1 MSDST
6 ISDVCDG
13 ARLDRLDSDP
23 TTGPHPTKGHLMP
36 TPTILTPRR
45 SRWWSLAIGGSA
57 AVALA
62 ILTACGNATVPVDPQ
77 SAPPTSSAPS
87 TTSAGTDLVEV
98 DGRQLEVPAGFTFP
112 AGAAVSTSF
121 PGTVILSAPAP
132 AEVIAFYRSA
142 LPKAGYAIETD
153 VSDTLTWAGRG
164 FGGTVAAETSD
175 TVVTFGAVA
184 ADSPSASAGQSEEPG
199 MLTPADLGVR
209 HVPFFLRFPAGS
221 TIENLQD
228 PPTGASFTVTTPDPA
243 SMLPFYRAA
252 LPAGHFTVT
261 DEVTDGEVTTLTFTD
276 SDGWQGKLVIGPDD
290 TRASFT
296 APKEE
301 KVLTGNDL
309 GVSHLPF
316 FFRFPDGTK
325 LTGLKD
331 PASGASFTFA
341 SPGATEVVDFYR
353 SHLSPHFEITNE
365 SGSGDNAVIDFA
377 DADDGWTGTITI
389 RDGKATVRFT
399 AP

>member
-1 MSDST
+1 
-6 ISDVCDG
+6 
-13 ARLDRLDSDP
+13 
-23 TTGPHPTKGHLMP
+23 MP
-36 TPTILTPRR
+36 TSTTWTPRR
-45 SRWWSLAIGGSA
+45 SRWWTVAIGCSA
-57 AVALA
+57 AVGLA
-62 ILTACGNATVPVDPQ
+62 MLTACGNATVPVDPH
-77 SAPPTSSAPS
+77 SAPPVSSTPS
-87 TTSAGTDLVEV
+87 PTSAADTELVEV
-98 DGRQLEVPAGFTFP
+98 DGRQIEVPAGFTFP
-112 AGAAVSTSF
+112 DGATVSTSF

-132 AEVIAFYRSA
+132 AEVIVFYRAA

-153 VSDTLTWAGRG
+153 VSDTLTWLGRG

-184 ADSPSASAGQSEEPG
+184 TGSPSPSDAQSEEPS

-209 HVPFFLRFPAGS
+209 HVPFFLRFPTGS
-221 TIENLQD
+221 TIEKLQD
-228 PPTGASFTVTTPDPA
+228 PPTGASFTLRTPD
-243 SMLPFYRAA
+243 STTTLPFYRAA

-261 DEVTDGEVTTLTFTD
+261 DEVTDGATTTLTFTD
-276 SDGWQGKLVIGPDD
+276 SDGWQGTLAIGAES
-290 TRASFT
+290 TRATFV

-301 KVLTGNDL
+301 QVLTGNDL

-316 FFRFPDGTK
+316 FFRFPEDTK

-341 SPGATEVVDFYR
+341 SPGATEVVTFYR
-353 SHLSPHFEITNE
+353 SHLSPHFEITKE
-365 SGSGDNAVIDFA
+365 SGSGDNTVLDFT
-377 DADDGWTGTITI
+377 DADDGWTGTITV